1 MKALFTSSQNYS
13 IELAKLFSKNNNWEP
28 AYFFTNQT
36 TINAVKN
43 IFPNAI
49 LHNYIDAVKGIYP
62 LEFNEILIAPLDL
75 NMIDNLSQHEH
86 IVISMM
92 DRNDSI
98 SDSFKYRD
106 RLEFYYSLVKYWQWV
121 LIFLNI
127 KIVVFE
133 EEPHQVN
140 DYVLYLVS
148 GQLGIK
154 TLMNVRTIS
163 ILGLIPMNKFEIGNN
178 HLLET
183 YKNKCKDIQN
193 FNELNL
199 PLPLLNYYK
208 KLEGDYKH
216 VLRTH
221 LWDQFNKLN
230 NDKKNSVFNNIKT
243 EFIFIISRIINF
255 ENNIQ
260 RLKIFVTSNFESDQK
275 EFSKSIQN
283 SKLSYFKFLFFKI
296 NTIRKKLHN
305 KRLYNKLAQPHIDTN
320 KPYIFCA
327 LQYQPEK
334 STCPLGGR
342 FVNQILMIELLS
354 KNLPHGWNLYVKE
367 HPSQFVL
374 DYTRYGELYRNK
386 EFYRKIT
393 KFPNTYLIPMNTD
406 VFNMIDRS
414 SAVASVTGTICW
426 EAAIRGKYA
435 LNFGHSW
442 LKGCEGVLEIFNNQ
456 DLENALIILQFGE
469 QVNSNKVK
477 LFGSL
482 IYDLG
487 FSAAVGGDGQLK
499 HLGISYKE
507 NAEIHYRAL
516 KWGLYN
522 S

>member
-1 MKALFTSSQNYS
+1 L
-13 IELAKLFSKNNNWEP
+13 L
-28 AYFFTNQT
+28 
-36 TINAVKN
+36 KN
-43 IFPNAI
+43 IFTQ
-49 LHNYIDAVKGIYP
+49 
-62 LEFNEILIAPLDL
+62 LDF
-75 NMIDNLSQHEH
+75 I
-86 IVISMM
+86 
-92 DRNDSI
+92 
-98 SDSFKYRD
+98 FK
-106 RLEFYYSLVKYWQWV
+106 
-121 LIFLNI
+121 
-127 KIVVFE
+127 
-133 EEPHQVN
+133 
-140 DYVLYLVS
+140 
-148 GQLGIK
+148 
-154 TLMNVRTIS
+154 S
-163 ILGLIPMNKFEIGNN
+163 IL
-178 HLLET
+178 
-183 YKNKCKDIQN
+183 
-193 FNELNL
+193 NL
-199 PLPLLNYYK
+199 
-208 KLEGDYKH
+208 
-216 VLRTH
+216 
-221 LWDQFNKLN
+221 
-230 NDKKNSVFNNIKT
+230 
-243 EFIFIISRIINF
+243 
-255 ENNIQ
+255 ENNLK
-260 RLKIFVTSNFESDQK
+260 RLKILKSGHFESDQK
-275 EFSKSIQN
+275 EFSKNIQN
-283 SKLSYFKFLFFKI
+283 SKLSYSKFLIYKI
-296 NTIRKKLHN
+296 NTIRKKLEN
-305 KRLYNKLAQPHIDTN
+305 KRSYNKLAQTHIDTN

-354 KNLPHGWNLYVKE
+354 KNLPHGWNLFVKE

-456 DLENALIILQFGE
+456 DLENALKILQFGE